1 MPVRRSLVLLG
12 IVMLLAPIVAFS
24 TQANQ
29 IQSAR
34 PDRNLQF
41 YTVGTGTVDV
51 VVNAIGNIRAEAE
64 AGLSFPQPGQI
75 AEVLVQPDQVVAAG
89 TVLARLASENEQIA
103 LERAQLALTLAQLE
117 KDDLM
122 QPLDEGDLAIAQANL
137 DSAWGAY
144 LGIQNSI
151 STEDVQRA
159 QLRYEQAQAA
169 EQAALDERQR
179 LGFGLPDEQYQLLDA
194 QVGQAS
200 FDAEIARLQLEAL
213 QNANQGQLGAA
224 YARVIQAQRDLE
236 RTQAGP
242 TQTQF
247 DQADLAI
254 AQAQA
259 DVDQAQQA
267 LDQMA
272 IIAPFDGVVSQVN
285 IEVGELGS
293 AAFAAIRLADVT
305 PLRLTVQVD
314 EIDIRSIREGMTA
327 VVTLDALPG
336 VALRALIE
344 RIALVGSND
353 NGIISYDVEVRL
365 DESDARVRVGMTA
378 EASVVVAQ
386 QVDVLVV
393 PNEYIRLDRDQG
405 KAFVNIV
412 NADGQLQEIEV
423 TLGLQGED
431 NSEIVTG
438 LEAGD
443 VLAVD
448 LGGDRFAI
456 LGG

>member
-1 MPVRRSLVLLG
+1 
-12 IVMLLAPIVAFS
+12 MLLAPIVAFS

-242 TQTQF
+242 TQAQF

-259 DVDQAQQA
+259 DADQAQQA

>member
-1 MPVRRSLVLLG
+1 
-12 IVMLLAPIVAFS
+12 MLLAPIVAFS
-24 TQANQ
+24 RQANQ

-41 YTVGTGTVDV
+41 YTVGNGTVYV
-51 VVNAIGNIRAEAE
+51 VVNAIGNIRAEAV
-64 AGLSFPQPGQI
+64 AGLTFPQPGRI
-75 AEVLVQPDQVVAAG
+75 AEVLAQPDQVVTAG

-103 LERAQLALTLAQLE
+103 LERAQLALSLAQLE
-117 KDDLM
+117 KDDLL

-137 DSAWGAY
+137 DSAWGAF
-144 LGIQNSI
+144 LGIQNSV
-151 STEDVQRA
+151 SAEDIEQAR
-159 QLRYEQAQAA
+159 LRYEQAQAA
-169 EQAALDERQR
+169 EQAALEERQR

-200 FDAEIARLQLEAL
+200 FDTEIARLQLESL
-213 QNANQGQLGAA
+213 QSANQGRLGAA

-242 TQTQF
+242 TQAQF

-267 LDQMA
+267 LDRMA
-272 IIAPFDGVVSQVN
+272 IIAPFDGVISRVN
-285 IEVGELGS
+285 IEVGELGT
-293 AAFAAIRLADVT
+293 AAFAAIELADVT

-314 EIDIRSIREGMTA
+314 EIDIRSIREGMAA
-327 VVTLDALPG
+327 VVTLDALPD
-336 VALRALIE
+336 VALRAVIE

-365 DESDARVRVGMTA
+365 EESDPRVRVGMTA

-393 PNEYIRLDRDQG
+393 PNEYIRLDRDQD

-412 NADGQLQEIEV
+412 SADGQLQEIEV
-423 TLGLQGED
+423 MLGLQGED
-431 NSEIVTG
+431 SSEVVSG
-438 LEAGD
+438 LRAGD